1 MHVTEKGNQLIVQT
15 RFRSLIAM
23 LIFGLIF
30 AAIGLGV
37 FWLAGRYTTLE
48 CTRLEAREVR
58 CEIKQTVLGL
68 PVRRVEAL
76 NPREAIV
83 EVSEDS
89 DGDTYRVALVTAR
102 GTVPLTEF
110 YSSDVP
116 TAKLTQQINEFLSDT
131 TVRSLSLSQQISP
144 WLYLFPF
151 CFTSF
156 GMMMILSIR
165 FESYTFDRDH
175 EVLII
180 KHESLRGTRKREEPL
195 HGLRA
200 LVRETKDSDGD
211 PVYGVHVLLAS
222 GDDIAL
228 GSGSSRSASP
238 QQLAER
244 IQDFVKSGV
253 RITYVDVKD

>member
-1 MHVTEKGNQLIVQT
+1 MKVIEKDNQLIVQT

-30 AAIGLGV
+30 AAAGLGF
-37 FWLAGRYTTLE
+37 FWLAGRHTALE
-48 CTRLEAREVR
+48 CMRLEVREVR
-58 CEIKQTVLGL
+58 CEIKQTLLGL
-68 PVRRVEAL
+68 TQRRVEVL
-76 NPREAIV
+76 NPREAIT
-83 EVSEDS
+83 EVNEDS
-89 DGDTYRVALVTAR
+89 DGDTYRVALVVAR

-110 YSSDVP
+110 YSSDAP
-116 TAKLTQQINEFLSDT
+116 TGELTQQINSFLSDT
-131 TVRSLSLSQQISP
+131 TARSLSLAQPPSP
-144 WLYLFPF
+144 WIYFFPL
-151 CFTSF
+151 CFT
-156 GMMMILSIR
+156 GAGIMIILAIC

-180 KHESLRGTRKREEPL
+180 KHESLRGTRQREEPL

-200 LVRETKDSDGD
+200 VVRETKDSDGD

-228 GSGSSRSASP
+228 GSGSSRLASQ
-238 QQLAER
+238 QQLADR
-244 IQDFVKSGV
+244 IQDFVKPGV